1 MHRVHDLII
10 VNMSAKF
17 DENLHY
23 GLVSVMFTRSK
34 SDTPIDITTAAL
46 LYPLHNALLRDH
58 KVIDIFN
65 RNYTLLHI
73 PLHVHV

>member
-1 MHRVHDLII
+1 
-10 VNMSAKF
+10 MSAKF

-34 SDTPIDITTAAL
+34 SDTPQAMDITTAAF

-65 RNYTLLHI
+65 RNYILLHI